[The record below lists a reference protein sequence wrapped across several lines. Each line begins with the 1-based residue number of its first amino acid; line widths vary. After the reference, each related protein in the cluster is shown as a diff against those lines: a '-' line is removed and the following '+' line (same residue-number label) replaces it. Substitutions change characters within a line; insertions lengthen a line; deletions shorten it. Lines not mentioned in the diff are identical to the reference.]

1 VRVKGFGS
9 RKFDGDGADCEEA
22 LLTIWNPS
30 TEQLDAT
37 KEGAVATN
45 ENVAVRG

>member
-37 KEGAVATN
+37 REGAVVTN